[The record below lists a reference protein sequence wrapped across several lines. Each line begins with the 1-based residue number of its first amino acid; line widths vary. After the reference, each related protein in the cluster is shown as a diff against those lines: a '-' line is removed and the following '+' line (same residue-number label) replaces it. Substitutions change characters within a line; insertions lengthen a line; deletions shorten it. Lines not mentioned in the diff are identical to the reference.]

1 MEKCSDGEILDFI
14 RSVFKKDKIPLHE
27 PKFIGNEK
35 AYLNECIDTGFVSSV
50 GKFVDKFETEFAK
63 IVGSK
68 YAVATVNGTAALHI
82 ALKISGVKS
91 GDLVLTQPL
100 TFIATCNAI
109 SYLGAEPVFIDVDRD
124 DLGLSPAALW
134 RFLKENCEVK
144 NGICLE
150 KLSGK
155 IVRACVPMHTFG
167 LPCKIDEIK
176 KICGAWSIALIEDA
190 AESLGSYYKGRHA
203 GVFGKLGAFSF
214 NGNKIVTSGGGGAI
228 VTNDENLA
236 KYAKHITTTAKIPH
250 PYEYRH
256 DEIGHNYRM
265 PNINAALLVAQ
276 LENLELFLDSK
287 RQLAAIYREFF
298 AKFSNVKF
306 IDQPQNA
313 RANFWLNAVL
323 FEDAQKRDRFLKLS
337 NESGVFTR
345 PIWRLMSELD
355 MFKNCRRD
363 GLQNAQFLSE
373 RVVNLPSSAIIRP

>member
-1 MEKCSDGEILDFI
+1 MEKCSDGEILDLI

-35 AYLNECIDTGFVSSV
+35 TYLNECIDTGFVSSV

-124 DLGLSPAALW
+124 DLGLSPAALG

-155 IVRACVPMHTFG
+155 VVRACVPIHTFG

-176 KICGAWSIALIEDA
+176 KICDAWRIALIEDA
-190 AESLGSYYKGRHA
+190 AESLGSYYKDRHA

-250 PYEYRH
+250 PYKYRH
-256 DEIGHNYRM
+256 DEIGYNYRM

-276 LENLELFLDSK
+276 LENLEIFLDSK
-287 RQLAAIYREFF
+287 RGLAAIYREFF
-298 AKFSNVKF
+298 AKFSNVNF
-306 IDQPQNA
+306 IDEPQNT

-337 NESGVFTR
+337 NESGIFTR
-345 PIWRLMSELD
+345 PIWRLMSKLD

-363 GLQNAQFLSE
+363 GLENAKFLSE
-373 RVVNLPSSAIIRP
+373 RVVNLPSSARA

>member
-1 MEKCSDGEILDFI
+1 MEKCSDGEILDLI
-14 RSVFKKDKIPLHE
+14 RGVFKKDKIPLHE

-68 YAVATVNGTAALHI
+68 YTVATVNGTAALHI

-109 SYLGAEPVFIDVDRD
+109 SYLGAEPVFIDVDRGN
-124 DLGLSPAALW
+124 LGLSPTALG
-134 RFLKENCEVK
+134 RFLEENCEVK

-167 LPCKIDEIK
+167 FPCKIDEIK
-176 KICGAWSIALIEDA
+176 EICDAWSIALIEDA

-256 DEIGHNYRM
+256 DEIGYNYRM

-276 LENLELFLDSK
+276 LENLEIFLDSK
-287 RQLAAIYREFF
+287 RGLTAIYREFF

-306 IDQPQNA
+306 IDEPQNT

-363 GLQNAQFLSE
+363 SLENAKFLSE
-373 RVVNLPSSAIIRP
+373 RVVNLPSSAIIYN

>member
-14 RSVFKKDKIPLHE
+14 RGVFKKDQIPLHE

-63 IVGSK
+63 IVDSK

-124 DLGLSPAALW
+124 DLGLSPAALG

-167 LPCKIDEIK
+167 LPCKIDDIKEI
-176 KICGAWSIALIEDA
+176 CNAWNVALVEDA
-190 AESLGSYYKGRHA
+190 AESLGSYYKSKHTGT
-203 GVFGKLGAFSF
+203 FGKVGAFSF
-214 NGNKIVTSGGGGAI
+214 NGNKIATSGGGGAI
-228 VTNDENLA
+228 VTDDENLA
-236 KYAKHITTTAKIPH
+236 KLAKHITTTAKIPH
-250 PYEYRH
+250 PYEYCH
-256 DEIGHNYRM
+256 DEIGYNYRM

-276 LENLELFLDSK
+276 LENLNIFLKSK
-287 RQLAAIYREFF
+287 RELAAIYKEFF
-298 AKFSNVKF
+298 TKFSNVKF
-306 IDQPQNA
+306 IDEPQNA
-313 RANFWLNAVL
+313 RANFWLNAIL
-323 FEDAQKRDRFLKLS
+323 FDDCQKRNEFLKTS
-337 NESGVFTR
+337 NENGVFTR
-345 PIWRLMSELD
+345 PIWQLMNKLD
-355 MFKNCRRD
+355 MFKNCRSD
-363 GLQNAQFLSE
+363 CLENANFLSK
-373 RVVNLPSSAIIRP
+373 RIVNLPSSAIIYN

>member
-1 MEKCSDGEILDFI
+1 MEKCSDGEILDLI

-109 SYLGAEPVFIDVDRD
+109 SYLGAEPIFIDVDRD
-124 DLGLSPAALW
+124 DLGLSPTALG
-134 RFLKENCEVK
+134 RFLEENCEVK

-150 KLSGK
+150 KISGK

-167 LPCKIDEIK
+167 FPCKIDEIK
-176 KICGAWSIALIEDA
+176 EICDAWSIALIEDA
-190 AESLGSYYKGRHA
+190 AESLGSYYKDRHA

-256 DEIGHNYRM
+256 NEIGYNYRM

-276 LENLELFLDSK
+276 LENLEIFLDSK
-287 RQLAAIYREFF
+287 RGLAAIYREFF

-306 IDQPQNA
+306 IDEPQNT
-313 RANFWLNAVL
+313 RTNFWLNAVL

-363 GLQNAQFLSE
+363 SLENAKFLSE
-373 RVVNLPSSAIIRP
+373 RVVNLPSSARV

>member
-14 RSVFKKDKIPLHE
+14 RGVFKKDQIPLHE

-63 IVGSK
+63 IVDSK

-82 ALKISGVKS
+82 ALKISGVTS

-124 DLGLSPAALW
+124 DLGLSPAALG

-167 LPCKIDEIK
+167 LPCKIDDIKEI
-176 KICGAWSIALIEDA
+176 CNAWNVALVEDA
-190 AESLGSYYKGRHA
+190 AESLGSYYKSKHTGT
-203 GVFGKLGAFSF
+203 FGKVGAFSF
-214 NGNKIVTSGGGGAI
+214 NGNKIATSGGGGAI
-228 VTNDENLA
+228 VTDDENLA
-236 KYAKHITTTAKIPH
+236 KLAKHITTTAKIPH
-250 PYEYRH
+250 PYEYCH
-256 DEIGHNYRM
+256 DEIGYNYRM

-276 LENLELFLDSK
+276 LENLNIFLKSK
-287 RQLAAIYREFF
+287 RELAAIYKEFF
-298 AKFSNVKF
+298 TKFSNVKF
-306 IDQPQNA
+306 IDEPQNA
-313 RANFWLNAVL
+313 RANFWLNAIL
-323 FEDAQKRDRFLKLS
+323 FDDCQKRNEFLKTS
-337 NESGVFTR
+337 NENGVFTR
-345 PIWRLMSELD
+345 PIWQLMNKLD
-355 MFKNCRRD
+355 MFKNCRSD
-363 GLQNAQFLSE
+363 CLENANFLSK
-373 RVVNLPSSAIIRP
+373 RIVNLPSSAIIYN

>member
-124 DLGLSPAALW
+124 DLGLSPTALG
-134 RFLKENCEVK
+134 RFLEENCEVK

-155 IVRACVPMHTFG
+155 IVRTCVPMHTFG
-167 LPCKIDEIK
+167 FPCKIDEIK
-176 KICGAWSIALIEDA
+176 EICDAWSIALIEDA
-190 AESLGSYYKGRHA
+190 AESLGSYYKGGHV

-256 DEIGHNYRM
+256 DEIGYNYRM

-276 LENLELFLDSK
+276 LENLEIFLDSK
-287 RQLAAIYREFF
+287 RGLAAIYREFF

-306 IDQPQNA
+306 IDEPQNA
-313 RANFWLNAVL
+313 RTNFWLNAVL
-323 FEDAQKRDRFLKLS
+323 FEDTQKRDRFLKLS
-337 NESGVFTR
+337 NESGIFTR

-355 MFKNCRRD
+355 MFKNCQRD
-363 GLQNAQFLSE
+363 SLENAKFLSE
-373 RVVNLPSSAIIRP
+373 RVVNLPSSARA

>member
-1 MEKCSDGEILDFI
+1 MEKCSDGEILDLI

-35 AYLNECIDTGFVSSV
+35 TYLNECIDTGFVSSV

-124 DLGLSPAALW
+124 DLGLSPAALG

-155 IVRACVPMHTFG
+155 VVRACVPMHTFG
-167 LPCKIDEIK
+167 LPCKIDKIKEI
-176 KICGAWSIALIEDA
+176 CDAWHIALIEDA
-190 AESLGSYYKGRHA
+190 AESLGSYYKGGHA
-203 GVFGKLGAFSF
+203 GIFGKLGAFSF

-250 PYEYRH
+250 LYEYCH
-256 DEIGHNYRM
+256 DEIGYNYRM

-287 RQLAAIYREFF
+287 RRLAAIYREFF

-306 IDQPQNA
+306 IDEPQNTK
-313 RANFWLNAVL
+313 ANFWLNAVL
-323 FEDAQKRDRFLKLS
+323 FEDTQKRDRFLKLS

-363 GLQNAQFLSE
+363 GLENAKFLSE
-373 RVVNLPSSAIIRP
+373 RVVNLPSSARA

>member
-1 MEKCSDGEILDFI
+1 MEKCSDDEILDFI
-14 RSVFKKDKIPLHE
+14 RGVFKKDKIPLHE

-124 DLGLSPAALW
+124 DLGLSPTALGQ
-134 RFLKENCEVK
+134 FLKENCEVK

-167 LPCKIDEIK
+167 FPCKIDDIKEI
-176 KICGAWSIALIEDA
+176 CDAWSIALIEDA
-190 AESLGSYYKGRHA
+190 AESLGSYYKGKHA

-236 KYAKHITTTAKIPH
+236 KYAKHITTTAKIQH

-256 DEIGHNYRM
+256 DEIGYNYRM

-287 RQLAAIYREFF
+287 RRLAAIYREFF
-298 AKFSNVKF
+298 AKFSDVKF
-306 IDQPQNA
+306 IDEPQNA

-323 FEDAQKRDRFLKLS
+323 FEDTQKRDRFLKLS

-363 GLQNAQFLSE
+363 GLENAKFLSE
-373 RVVNLPSSAIIRP
+373 RVVNLPSSARA

>member
-1 MEKCSDGEILDFI
+1 MEKCSDGEILDLI

-35 AYLNECIDTGFVSSV
+35 TYLNECIDTGFVSSV
-50 GKFVDKFETEFAK
+50 GKFVDKFETQFAK

-100 TFIATCNAI
+100 TFIATCNAV

-124 DLGLSPAALW
+124 DLGLSPAALG

-155 IVRACVPMHTFG
+155 VVRACVPMHTFG
-167 LPCKIDEIK
+167 LPCKIEQIKEI
-176 KICGAWSIALIEDA
+176 CDAWSIALIEDA
-190 AESLGSYYKGRHA
+190 AESLGSYYKGKHA

-236 KYAKHITTTAKIPH
+236 KYAKHITTAAKIPH

-256 DEIGHNYRM
+256 DEVGYNYRM

-287 RQLAAIYREFF
+287 RGLAAIYREFF

-306 IDQPQNA
+306 IDEPQNA

-363 GLQNAQFLSE
+363 SLENAKFLSE
-373 RVVNLPSSAIIRP
+373 RVVNLPSSARA

>member
-1 MEKCSDGEILDFI
+1 MEKCSDGEILDLI

-68 YAVATVNGTAALHI
+68 YVVATVNGTAALHI

-124 DLGLSPAALW
+124 DLGLSPTALG
-134 RFLKENCEVK
+134 RFLEENCEVK

-167 LPCKIDEIK
+167 FPCKIDEIK
-176 KICGAWSIALIEDA
+176 EICDAWSIALIEDA
-190 AESLGSYYKGRHA
+190 AESLGSYYKGGHA

-256 DEIGHNYRM
+256 DEIGYNYRM

-276 LENLELFLDSK
+276 LENLEIFLDSK
-287 RQLAAIYREFF
+287 RGLAAIYREFF

-306 IDQPQNA
+306 IDEPQNT

-337 NESGVFTR
+337 NESGIFTR

-363 GLQNAQFLSE
+363 SLENAKFLSE
-373 RVVNLPSSAIIRP
+373 RVVNLPSSARA

>member
-14 RSVFKKDKIPLHE
+14 RGVFKKDKIPLHE

-109 SYLGAEPVFIDVDRD
+109 SYLGAEPVFIDVDKD
-124 DLGLSPAALW
+124 DLGLSPTALG
-134 RFLKENCEVK
+134 RFLEENCEVK

-150 KLSGK
+150 KISGK
-155 IVRACVPMHTFG
+155 IVRACIPMHTFG
-167 LPCKIDEIK
+167 FPCKIDEIK
-176 KICGAWSIALIEDA
+176 EICDAWSIVLIEDA
-190 AESLGSYYKGRHA
+190 AESLGSYYNGRHA

-228 VTNDENLA
+228 VTNDKNLA
-236 KYAKHITTTAKIPH
+236 KNAKHITTTAKIPH

-256 DEIGHNYRM
+256 DEIGYNYRM

-276 LENLELFLDSK
+276 LENLEIFLDSK
-287 RQLAAIYREFF
+287 RGLAAIYREFF

-306 IDQPQNA
+306 IDEPQNA

-323 FEDAQKRDRFLKLS
+323 FEDTQKRDRFLKLS
-337 NESGVFTR
+337 NESGIFTR
-345 PIWRLMSELD
+345 PVWRMMSELD

-363 GLQNAQFLSE
+363 NLENAKFLSE
-373 RVVNLPSSAIIRP
+373 RVVNLPSSARV

>member
-82 ALKISGVKS
+82 ALKISGIKN

-124 DLGLSPAALW
+124 DLGLSPAALG
-134 RFLKENCEVK
+134 RFLEENCEVK

-155 IVRACVPMHTFG
+155 VVRTCVPMHTFG

-176 KICGAWSIALIEDA
+176 EICDAWSIALIEDA
-190 AESLGSYYKGRHA
+190 AESLGSYYKGRH
-203 GVFGKLGAFSF
+203 
-214 NGNKIVTSGGGGAI
+214 GGGGAI

-236 KYAKHITTTAKIPH
+236 KYAKHITTTAKIQH

-256 DEIGHNYRM
+256 DEIGYNYRM

-276 LENLELFLDSK
+276 LENLEIFLDSK
-287 RQLAAIYREFF
+287 RGLAAIYREFF

-306 IDQPQNA
+306 IDEPQNT
-313 RANFWLNAVL
+313 RTNFWLNAVL
-323 FEDAQKRDRFLKLS
+323 FEDTQKRDRFLKLS
-337 NESGVFTR
+337 NESGIFTR

-355 MFKNCRRD
+355 MFKNCQRD
-363 GLQNAQFLSE
+363 SLENAKFLSE
-373 RVVNLPSSAIIRP
+373 RVVNLPSSARA